1 MPYALE
7 VMRILLV
14 EDDRFTGSTLV
25 DNLTAHQ
32 YLVDLAT
39 DGETGLQLVRELN
52 YDLVMLDVMLPKL
65 DGISVC
71 QRLRAQGY
79 ESSILLLTAKDS
91 SSDRVLGLDAGA
103 DDYVVKPFD
112 LPELMAR
119 IRALLRRGKGI
130 STCAIAWENIR
141 FDPVNSEV
149 TCDGQAIH
157 LTPKEYSVLELFL
170 RHPKRIFSRSNI
182 LDRLWDMAESPGEET
197 ISSHIYSL
205 RQKLKAAGAIDPIE
219 TVHGLGYRLKTPTP
233 HAESA
238 DSVPRKQQR
247 KRSERQSHPARI
259 AKTWEKFKPKF
270 LSQIAILE
278 NTVNSWIAGNL
289 LPEQQQM
296 AEQTAHKLVG
306 SLGILGWM
314 EGSHLARQIELLFQ
328 QEEIEETA
336 QVEWAIDRICTLR
349 QEIDRVDGTAPAA
362 ERSLPDAPLLSIVD
376 DDLIL
381 AEEIGREATIWGM
394 RVQVATDIDGAR
406 ESITADPP
414 DIILLD
420 LNFPDS
426 TEDGLTLLRELGRQ
440 FPLIPVLVLTVRES
454 LMDRLEV
461 VRLGGSAFLHKPL
474 SAHQILQ
481 AVTETLSQAH
491 RPPANRVM
499 VVERDR
505 AFLANLKKL
514 LQPWGIEAIALENP
528 QQFWEVLQ
536 TAMPDL
542 LIVGGDLPDLS
553 SIDLCQV
560 VRHDPQWKDLPILVL
575 TDRMDMTLMQE
586 VFAAGANDSIEKSM
600 DNPDL
605 LNRIISRLPKNKSI
619 VNCRLG

>member
-1 MPYALE
+1 
-7 VMRILLV
+7 MRILLV
-14 EDDRFTGSTLV
+14 EDDRFTGSALV

-119 IRALLRRGKGI
+119 IRALLRRGRGI
-130 STCAIAWENIR
+130 STSAIVWENIC
-141 FDPVNSEV
+141 FDPVSTEV
-149 TCDGQAIH
+149 TCDGRSIH
-157 LTPKEYSVLELFL
+157 LTPKEYSLLELFL

-197 ISSHIYSL
+197 VSSHIYSV
-205 RQKLKAAGAIDPIE
+205 RQKLKATGAIDPIE
-219 TVHGLGYRLKTPTP
+219 TVHGLGYRLKTPSLAP
-233 HAESA
+233 ESA
-238 DSVPRKQQR
+238 DAAPRQERR
-247 KRSERQSHPARI
+247 KRSERQSHIVRL

-270 LSQIAILE
+270 ISQIATLE
-278 NTVNSWIAGNL
+278 NTVNCWIAGNL
-289 LPEQQQM
+289 IPEQQQV

-306 SLGILGWM
+306 SLGLLGWR

-336 QVEWAIDRICTLR
+336 QVQWAIDRICALR
-349 QEIDRVDGTAPAA
+349 QGIDRIDGTTPADHTI
-362 ERSLPDAPLLSIVD
+362 PDAPLLSIVD
-376 DDLIL
+376 DDLML

-394 RVQVATDIDGAR
+394 RVQIATDPNGAR
-406 ESITADPP
+406 EAITETPP

-420 LNFPDS
+420 LNFPDAP
-426 TEDGLTLLRELGRQ
+426 EDGLTFLRELGQQ
-440 FPLIPVLVLTVRES
+440 FPRIPVLVFTVRES
-454 LMDRLEV
+454 LSDRVEV

-474 SAHQILQ
+474 STHQILQ
-481 AVTETLSQAH
+481 AVSETLSQTH

-499 VVERDR
+499 VVGCDR
-505 AFLANLKKL
+505 AFLANLKQL
-514 LQPWGIEAIALENP
+514 LQPWGVEVSTLENP

-536 TAMPDL
+536 TTMPDL
-542 LIVGGDLPDLS
+542 LVVGGELPDFS

-560 VRHDPQWKDLPILVL
+560 VRHDPQWKDLPILVV
-575 TDRMDMTLMQE
+575 TEQMDMTLMQA
-586 VFAAGANDSIEKSM
+586 VFAAGANDSIHKSAS
-600 DNPDL
+600 NPDL
-605 LNRIISRLPKNKSI
+605 VNRIISRLPKTRSSSTITSAN
-619 VNCRLG
+619 